1 MVIVTIML
9 KSLKISEAGQVGE
22 FLEQVGHEV
31 YLADGQIEIKLF
43 LALHPKYYYH
53 SHFQHQHHHHQ
64 YQYSRRRL
72 QNQYGPLDSRTR
84 TRTSTRVDCSFSR
97 KYLENL

>member
-43 LALHPKYYYH
+43 LALHSKYYYH
-53 SHFQHQHHHHQ
+53 IVIF
-64 YQYSRRRL
+64 
-72 QNQYGPLDSRTR
+72 NIITIININTVVVAFKTNTDP
-84 TRTSTRVDCSFSR
+84 
-97 KYLENL
+97 